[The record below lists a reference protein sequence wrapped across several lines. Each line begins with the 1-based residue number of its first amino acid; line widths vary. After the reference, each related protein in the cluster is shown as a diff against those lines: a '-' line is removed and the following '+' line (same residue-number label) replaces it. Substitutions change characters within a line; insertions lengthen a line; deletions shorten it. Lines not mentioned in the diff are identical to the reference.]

1 VKIQTVQQS
10 LHLTVQDRFTE
21 EFIKKELK
29 EAFFDNSD
37 NKIIHLEDITFTRD
51 DIEKVKK

>member
-1 VKIQTVQQS
+1 MNQNFQKA
-10 LHLTVQDRFTE
+10 RYKFTE